1 MDSNERFVSEPV
13 YNNININ
20 IIKYLQCL
28 YHILNSIYKALN
40 MLHLLIHSNTFK
52 MVLLQMNYKLIV
64 KYDFLLFF

>member
-1 MDSNERFVSEPV
+1 MDSNERFVCESV
-13 YNNININ
+13 YNNINN

-52 MVLLQMNYKLIV
+52 MVLSQMNYKLIV
-64 KYDFLLFF
+64 KY